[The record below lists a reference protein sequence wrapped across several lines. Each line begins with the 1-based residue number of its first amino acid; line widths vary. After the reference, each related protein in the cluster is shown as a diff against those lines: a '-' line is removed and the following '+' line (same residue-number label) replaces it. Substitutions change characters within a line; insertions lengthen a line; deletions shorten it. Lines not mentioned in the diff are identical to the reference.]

1 MRKAV
6 IIVARNEG
14 EWTKKTAN
22 SFRKVMPDAKII
34 GIDDGGY
41 NEWPEYVEVH
51 KSETPIGVGQSR
63 RLGVEVSNADLIVV
77 TDGHVLYDSG
87 DVEKAWEL
95 AAKGYI
101 VNPSTKSI
109 DSGSLHGNGRTHNI
123 PDHKTNYVKTH
134 EGEEVG
140 LIGSVYF
147 MSKKVAL
154 DIIAPSPAHGYNE
167 HIMTCSAFCFGH
179 KVYALP
185 SLVFAHLYKKAFNY
199 HLTYNEQERNKT
211 LMNYWFFEGKEPKAL
226 SDVEKQHYEFV
237 QKHRQLTAEELT
249 MRFSRMNERISKQ
262 HEEIRQQA
270 KNKIKDA
277 NTIIIS

>member
-22 SFRKVMPDAKII
+22 SFKKVMPDAEVI

-41 NEWPEYVEVH
+41 NDWPEYVRVH
-51 KSETPIGVGQSR
+51 KLEIPIGVGQSR

-87 DVEKAWEL
+87 YVEKAWEL

-123 PDHKTNYVKTH
+123 PDHKTSYVKTF

-147 MSKKVAL
+147 MSKEVAL
-154 DIIAPSPAHGYNE
+154 DVIAPSPAHGYNE

-179 KVYALP
+179 RIYAFP

-211 LMNYWFFEGKEPKAL
+211 LMNYWFFDGKEPKAL
-226 SDVEKQHYEFV
+226 RDVERQHYEFV
-237 QKHRQLTAEELT
+237 QKNRQLSVEELT
-249 MRFSRMNERISKQ
+249 DKFISMNERILKQ
-262 HEEIRQQA
+262 HEAI
-270 KNKIKDA
+270 KNKKKDA
-277 NTIIIS
+277 NTIVIS